1 MCLLG
6 IIYKEIKKRMTYK
19 IDYET
24 KEGKWQR
31 VFDIEFS
38 LTYSE
43 SNRTKKEWYSE
54 IDVAPCVEG
63 LIWLARD
70 LDSSKIEEF
79 VRDSAVISELR
90 AELYEGGEL
99 WRGLISHNEPTYID
113 VAEQR
118 HYHELKPIIE
128 QRLREY
134 CEKYNLSLN
143 VD

>member
-6 IIYKEIKKRMTYK
+6 IIYKEIKKIMTYK

-31 VFDIEFS
+31 VFDIDFS

-99 WRGLISHNEPTYID
+99 WQGLISHNDPTYID

-128 QRLREY
+128 KRLREY

>member
-1 MCLLG
+1 MCLLS
-6 IIYKEIKKRMTYK
+6 IIYKEIKKIMTYK

-99 WRGLISHNEPTYID
+99 WQGLISHNDPTYID

-128 QRLREY
+128 KRLREY

>member
-1 MCLLG
+1 MCLLS
-6 IIYKEIKKRMTYK
+6 IIYKEIKKIMTYK

-24 KEGKWQR
+24 KEGKWKR

-38 LTYSE
+38 LAYSE

-99 WRGLISHNEPTYID
+99 WRGLISHNEPTYRD

-118 HYHELKPIIE
+118 HYYELKPIIE
-128 QRLREY
+128 KRLREY

>member
-1 MCLLG
+1 
-6 IIYKEIKKRMTYK
+6 MTYK

-24 KEGKWQR
+24 KEGKWKR

-43 SNRTKKEWYSE
+43 LNHTKKEYHWYSE
-54 IDVAPCVEG
+54 IDVTPCVEG

-70 LDSSKIEEF
+70 LDSLKIEEF
-79 VRDSAVISELR
+79 VRDSAIISELR

-99 WRGLISHNEPTYID
+99 WKWLISHNELTYLD
-113 VAEQR
+113 VAKQR

>member
-1 MCLLG
+1 MYLLS
-6 IIYKEIKKRMTYK
+6 IIYKEIKKRMIYK

-24 KEGKWQR
+24 KEGNWER

-43 SNRTKKEWYSE
+43 SNRTKKQWYSE
-54 IDVAPCVEG
+54 IDVSPCVDG

-99 WRGLISHNEPTYID
+99 WRGLISHNEPTYRD

-118 HYHELKPIIE
+118 HYYELKPIIE
-128 QRLREY
+128 KRLREY

>member
-6 IIYKEIKKRMTYK
+6 IIYKEIKKIMTYK

-43 SNRTKKEWYSE
+43 SNRTNKEWYSE

-99 WRGLISHNEPTYID
+99 WRGLISHNEPTYRD

-118 HYHELKPIIE
+118 HYYELKPIIE
-128 QRLREY
+128 KRLREY

>member
-1 MCLLG
+1 MLS

-19 IDYET
+19 IDYQT
-24 KEGKWQR
+24 KEGKWER

-54 IDVAPCVEG
+54 IDVTPCVEG

-70 LDSSKIEEF
+70 LDSSKIREF
-79 VRDSAVISELR
+79 VRDSAIVSELR

-99 WRGLISHNEPTYID
+99 WRGLISHNEPTYLD

-118 HYHELKPIIE
+118 HYHELKPTIE

>member
-1 MCLLG
+1 MCLLS
-6 IIYKEIKKRMTYK
+6 IIYKEIKKIMTYK

-99 WRGLISHNEPTYID
+99 WRGLISNNEPTYRD

-118 HYHELKPIIE
+118 HYYELKPIIE
-128 QRLREY
+128 KRLREY

>member
-1 MCLLG
+1 MLS
-6 IIYKEIKKRMTYK
+6 IIYKEIKKRMIYK

-24 KEGKWQR
+24 KEGNWER

-43 SNRTKKEWYSE
+43 SNRTNKEWYSE

-99 WRGLISHNEPTYID
+99 WRGLISHKEPTYID

-128 QRLREY
+128 KRLREY